1 MQILLLFGEDVEVDV
16 ELEWLGEL
24 TFSGAFNGN
33 VGDIDL
39 SHYCIDFEVRIGEYG
54 NWKSG

>member
-1 MQILLLFGEDVEVDV
+1 
-16 ELEWLGEL
+16 L